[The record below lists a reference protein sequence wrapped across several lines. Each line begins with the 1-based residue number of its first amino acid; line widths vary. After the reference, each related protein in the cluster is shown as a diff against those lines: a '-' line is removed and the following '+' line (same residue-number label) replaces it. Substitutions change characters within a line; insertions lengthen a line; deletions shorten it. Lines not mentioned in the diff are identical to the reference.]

1 MKELRVGIAGL
12 GRLGRVH
19 AANLAH
25 KIPGAVLTAACVP
38 GADSQAY
45 ARQELGLE
53 KVYGDFREMVADP
66 ELDAVAI
73 VSPSGEH
80 CWQIEA
86 ALDAGK
92 HVFSEKP
99 LGVTMEQCL
108 QAEAAVAR
116 HPELVCML
124 GFMRRYDKSYAY
136 AKEKITAGAIGT
148 PYLVKSTGID
158 PEAVVEGAIRY
169 SGTSGGIFLDSA
181 IHDMD
186 LMRWFL
192 GSEAAEVYAMGC
204 TFKHPAFQDAG
215 DDETGVAVYKFK
227 NGAMGMVHVG
237 RTAPYGYHIE
247 TEIVGTEGTI
257 RISAVPE
264 KNRAMVYD
272 VNGARTECVESFPE
286 RFAEAYLTEMEEFV
300 RCVREGRKPDTGV
313 ADGIYATRVGYALLR
328 RRGKPGRWV
337 KSDVPFC
344 GAGIQPVKQV
354 SDDKNRRAGY
364 PVRLFFQE
372 CLSPAV
378 TVAGT
383 TGAATRR
390 IRRVLLT
397 LLFLPDEIPDNG
409 NDNGK

>member
-136 AKEKITAGAIGT
+136 AKEKIAAGAIGT

-158 PEAVVEGAIRY
+158 PEAQFQQVVDHGPERRHDFGGNLLLQPREIRR
-169 SGTSGGIFLDSA
+169 TPVDAVAQQVQVRAPVIAVDLDARNEAQARSGGPFGGLADAPHRIVVGQRKGVQSA
-181 IHDMD
+181 
-186 LMRWFL
+186 
-192 GSEAAEVYAMGC
+192 
-204 TFKHPAFQDAG
+204 
-215 DDETGVAVYKFK
+215 
-227 NGAMGMVHVG
+227 G
-237 RTAPYGYHIE
+237 RTHINDCGDGKFP
-247 TEIVGTEGTI
+247 VA
-257 RISAVPE
+257 AVSG
-264 KNRAMVYD
+264 MD
-272 VNGARTECVESFPE
+272 MQVES
-286 RFAEAYLTEMEEFV
+286 
-300 RCVREGRKPDTGV
+300 
-313 ADGIYATRVGYALLR
+313 IHN
-328 RRGKPGRWV
+328 
-337 KSDVPFC
+337 
-344 GAGIQPVKQV
+344 Q
-354 SDDKNRRAGY
+354 
-364 PVRLFFQE
+364 
-372 CLSPAV
+372 
-378 TVAGT
+378 
-383 TGAATRR
+383 
-390 IRRVLLT
+390 
-397 LLFLPDEIPDNG
+397 
-409 NDNGK
+409 

>member
-136 AKEKITAGAIGT
+136 AKEKS
-148 PYLVKSTGID
+148 LRELS
-158 PEAVVEGAIRY
+158 
-169 SGTSGGIFLDSA
+169 
-181 IHDMD
+181 
-186 LMRWFL
+186 
-192 GSEAAEVYAMGC
+192 
-204 TFKHPAFQDAG
+204 
-215 DDETGVAVYKFK
+215 
-227 NGAMGMVHVG
+227 
-237 RTAPYGYHIE
+237 
-247 TEIVGTEGTI
+247 
-257 RISAVPE
+257 
-264 KNRAMVYD
+264 
-272 VNGARTECVESFPE
+272 
-286 RFAEAYLTEMEEFV
+286 V
-300 RCVREGRKPDTGV
+300 RP
-313 ADGIYATRVGYALLR
+313 I
-328 RRGKPGRWV
+328 W
-337 KSDVPFC
+337 
-344 GAGIQPVKQV
+344 
-354 SDDKNRRAGY
+354 
-364 PVRLFFQE
+364 
-372 CLSPAV
+372 
-378 TVAGT
+378 
-383 TGAATRR
+383 
-390 IRRVLLT
+390 
-397 LLFLPDEIPDNG
+397 
-409 NDNGK
+409 